1 MKRPFNSFDRFIL
14 ILDRVLVLLAC
25 MFFLWVQAVKGDF
38 IPLCLGIG
46 CLVGFFFT
54 SRYMLRNFKETVEHE
69 DVDDASATS

>member
-1 MKRPFNSFDRFIL
+1 MKRPFNSFDRFII

-54 SRYMLRNFKETVEHE
+54 SRYMLRNFKETPE
-69 DVDDASATS
+69 DDFEDASANS